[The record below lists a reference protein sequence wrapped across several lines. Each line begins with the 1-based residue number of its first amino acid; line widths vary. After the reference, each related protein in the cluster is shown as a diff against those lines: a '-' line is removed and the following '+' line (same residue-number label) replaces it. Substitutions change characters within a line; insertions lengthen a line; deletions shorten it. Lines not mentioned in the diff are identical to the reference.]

1 MKRIVLFMLV
11 FAMVFVAFSGCAQD
25 NAATDDTAAD
35 DTAADDTAADDT
47 AADDTA
53 ADDTAADDTAADDTA
68 ADDASGDKY
77 PGAVG
82 KNITLILKD
91 LTNPVWIQAAEGAKA
106 AAAEFGMEI
115 DCIAPVESNNNDEQI
130 ALIQQTIAENKDLLI
145 MIPADSTG
153 IVPAIEEINAAGI
166 PVINLNTKINTDGN
180 DAQYET
186 FVVADNTICGTLCAE
201 ELAKLAGEQGEAVIL
216 EGPSG
221 GQVTIDLSN
230 AAQAVFNKYDGIE
243 IVDIQDA
250 KFDRATGYETTL
262 NLFQAHPD
270 IKIIF
275 SCNDEMALGAV
286 QALEELGKLDDV
298 VVGGIDGNA
307 DALAAIKEG
316 RMEVTVNKNF
326 WLQAY
331 TAVEAAAM
339 FFDGIELEDL
349 ILVDLAAVTIDNVDD
364 FIE

>member
-1 MKRIVLFMLV
+1 MKKIVLLLLAV
-11 FAMVFVAFSGCAQD
+11 AMVFAAFSGCAQD
-25 NAATDDTAAD
+25 TVDDTAADDTAADNTTTDTVAD

-53 ADDTAADDTAADDTA
+53 SDET
-68 ADDASGDKY
+68 SEYKY

-82 KNITLILKD
+82 KKITLILKD
-91 LTNPVWIQAAEGAKA
+91 LTNPVWIKAAEGAEA

-180 DAQYET
+180 NAKYET

-230 AAQAVFNKYDGIE
+230 AAQAVFNKYAGIE
-243 IVDIQDA
+243 IVDIQNA

-339 FFDGIELEDL
+339 YFDGVTLDDL
-349 ILVDLAAVTIDNVDD
+349 ILVDLAAVTIDNVDE
-364 FIE
+364 FIK

>member
-1 MKRIVLFMLV
+1 MKKVLLLLLV
-11 FAMVFVAFSGCAQD
+11 VAMVFAAFSGCAQD
-25 NAATDDTAAD
+25 TAADDTAADDAAAAD

-53 ADDTAADDTAADDTA
+53 ADDTAADDTAEY
-68 ADDASGDKY
+68 KY

-91 LTNPVWIQAAEGAKA
+91 LTNPVWIKAAEGAEA

-130 ALIQQTIAENKDLLI
+130 ALIQQTIAEQKDLLI

-201 ELAKLAGEQGEAVIL
+201 ELVKLAGEEAEAVIL

-230 AAQAVFNKYDGIE
+230 AAQAVFDKYDGVE
-243 IVDIQDA
+243 IVDIQNA
-250 KFDRATGYETTL
+250 EFDRATGYETTL

-298 VVGGIDGNA
+298 AVGGIDGNA

-339 FFDGIELEDL
+339 FFDDTELDEL
-349 ILVDLAAVTIDNVDD
+349 ILVDLAAVTKDNVDE
-364 FIE
+364 FLK